1 MLDERTIKDQCS
13 PDEIAAY
20 IDGELTPE
28 REFEMDAHFDRC
40 RECVRQLNQ
49 QKQFL
54 CSLSS
59 ALGNEGEVEL
69 PPGFTKVIVANAES
83 NVRGLRRPAEV
94 YNAAFICAALALF
107 VLFALG
113 SETGGIFER
122 VLTFLDQ
129 IGAVGG
135 FFGRIVYSLFL
146 GASIIVRSLASQVRV
161 DGVMTAAL
169 IAGFAVPIIYIS
181 RRMVGARRV

>member
-1 MLDERTIKDQCS
+1 MLYESAIKSPCS

-20 IDGELTPE
+20 IDGELDPA
-28 REFEMDAHFDRC
+28 REVEMDAHFALCGDC
-40 RECVRQLNQ
+40 GRQLNQ

-59 ALGNEGEVEL
+59 ALGNENEVDL
-69 PPGFTKVIVANAES
+69 PPGFTKLIVANAES
-83 NVRGLRRPAEV
+83 NVSGLRRPTEV
-94 YNAAFICAALALF
+94 YNAVFICAGLALF

-113 SETGGIFER
+113 SETVGFFER

-146 GASIIVRSLASQVRV
+146 GASIIVRSLASQIRL

-169 IAGFAVPIIYIS
+169 VAGFAVPVIYIS